1 MFTGLSR
8 FKKLQHLWIKTE
20 QFQFI
25 FAEFNETIPVKHLHI
40 YTRWILAYNT
50 ILPRNGTVFTK
61 LETLDIVY
69 FTRHEMKLFE
79 ILTEQKSSLRAM
91 SVSQYS
97 SIASVL
103 DLAEDSAGHSETV
116 NI

>member
-1 MFTGLSR
+1 M
-8 FKKLQHLWIKTE
+8 KTE
-20 QFQFI
+20 QFQFS
-25 FAEFNETIPVKHLHI
+25 FAEFNETISVKHLHL

-61 LETLDIVY
+61 LETLDIVN

-91 SVSQYS
+91 SFSQYS

-103 DLAEDSAGHSETV
+103 DLAEVSTGHSETCEYLDFSHNKLYAV
-116 NI
+116 D